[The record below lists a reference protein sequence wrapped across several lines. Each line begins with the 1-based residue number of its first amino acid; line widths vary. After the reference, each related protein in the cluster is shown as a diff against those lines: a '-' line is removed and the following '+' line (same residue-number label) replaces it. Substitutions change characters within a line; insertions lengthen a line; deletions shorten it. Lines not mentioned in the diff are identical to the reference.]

1 MSEPC
6 QPLFGPVACGGGYC
20 YAVSADGQ
28 RFLVRTDPD
37 QATAEPLTLVQN
49 WTALLKK

>member
-1 MSEPC
+1 MDSEAAY
-6 QPLFGPVACGGGYC
+6 GR
-20 YAVSADGQ
+20 

-37 QATAEPLTLVQN
+37 QATAEPLSLVQN